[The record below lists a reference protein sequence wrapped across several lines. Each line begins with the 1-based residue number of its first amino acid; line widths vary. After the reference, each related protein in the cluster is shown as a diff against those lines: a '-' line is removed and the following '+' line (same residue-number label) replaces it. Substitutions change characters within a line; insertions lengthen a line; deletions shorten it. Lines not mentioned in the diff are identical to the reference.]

1 LYDLHDDPDELHDLA
16 LVSEYRPVVAD
27 LTAAIPPWWNATS
40 LESLILESQA
50 LRRCTRAGS
59 HALAKSL

>member
-1 LYDLHDDPDELHDLA
+1 LHDLA